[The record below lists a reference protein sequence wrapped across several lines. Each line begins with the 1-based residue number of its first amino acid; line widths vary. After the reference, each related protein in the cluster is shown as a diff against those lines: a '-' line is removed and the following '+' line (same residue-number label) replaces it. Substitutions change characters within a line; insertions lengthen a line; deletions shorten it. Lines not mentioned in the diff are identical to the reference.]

1 MSRTDE
7 VILNRIPHGVRRPV
21 ELALRTVR
29 DVLDDRV
36 PGLAAEVAFFMLLSL
51 PPLLLLGLGTV
62 GYIGQADPG
71 FAGQAADQLL
81 GLAGNV
87 LTDDTIAT
95 LRPVVDRLLSEGRAD
110 IASLGVLLT
119 IFSASRAL
127 RAVVVALTIAYDL
140 EENRPRWKQR
150 LVGLGL
156 TVVGVTLGMLAVPLL
171 VLGPGL
177 GRIVGEFL
185 GLNPQ
190 LDQLWRIAYWPAA
203 AVIVTVLVTS
213 LYHFAAPWSTP
224 WRRDLPGAMLA
235 MVMWLL
241 GSAGLRVYV
250 AGSSIDNAVFAPFA
264 GPLVLLLWMYVSAF
278 AVLLGAEFNGEI
290 EKMWPT
296 RQPQQATSA
305 GDRS

>member
-1 MSRTDE
+1 VSRTDD
-7 VILNRIPHGVRRPV
+7 VILDHTPRGVRRPV
-21 ELALRTVR
+21 ELVLRTVR

-110 IASLGVLLT
+110 IALLGVLLT
-119 IFSASRAL
+119 LYSASRAL
-127 RAVVVALTIAYDL
+127 RAVVIALTIAYDL

-156 TVVGVTLGMLAVPLL
+156 TLVGVALGMLAVPLL

-177 GRIVGEFL
+177 GRIIGEYL
-185 GLNPQ
+185 GMNP
-190 LDQLWRIAYWPAA
+190 LVDQLWRIAYWPVA
-203 AVIVTVLVTS
+203 AVIVTVLVAS

-250 AGSSIDNAVFAPFA
+250 AGSSIDDAVFAPFT

-278 AVLLGAEFNGEI
+278 AVLLGAEFNAEI
-290 EKMWPT
+290 EKIWPT
-296 RQPQQATSA
+296 RHPASRQRRQ
-305 GDRS
+305 